1 MRRLVFRL
9 LANLLLGA
17 PDLGETRAIVRID
30 SFLAAGHAF
39 VARSVLLPR
48 VLLPRIKSLDFLFGG
63 KVTVSQDAF
72 GRCVAC
78 SRMFDSLSL
87 GFCCLDHARLLLT
100 GTRLTLNRGGP
111 FWFRPL
117 GIHQRPTP

>member
-1 MRRLVFRL
+1 MRRLVFRPF
-9 LANLLLGA
+9 ADFLLGA

-30 SFLAAGHAF
+30 SFLASSHAF
-39 VARSVLLPR
+39 VARSMLLSG
-48 VLLPRIKSLDFLFGG
+48 VLLPRIKSLGFLFGG

-87 GFCCLDHARLLLT
+87 GFCCLDHDRLLLT
-100 GTRLTLNRGGP
+100 GS
-111 FWFRPL
+111 
-117 GIHQRPTP
+117 PTASQ